1 MLPRQPFPQ
10 LLYPTV
16 HTGDARPLA
25 RGPLVNLRGRGGRAG
40 GSVWEAE
47 ARGSKGAAWRV
58 PAHPPI
64 WLWPGARTKGSS
76 TNGAPQS
83 LKSACAVCCA
93 LTSGEWAISC
103 TPRSSMNPT
112 SCACAAAN
120 CCLPMS
126 ESGASAPMVRKGQIA
141 LTSPAPSRA
150 DATLASDCAWRTM
163 KTFLSL
169 MASGAA
175 SRQPASPK
183 FESSLTE
190 LGTDFLLE
198 RAGP

>member
-1 MLPRQPFPQ
+1 
-10 LLYPTV
+10 
-16 HTGDARPLA
+16 
-25 RGPLVNLRGRGGRAG
+25 
-40 GSVWEAE
+40 
-47 ARGSKGAAWRV
+47 
-58 PAHPPI
+58 
-64 WLWPGARTKGSS
+64 
-76 TNGAPQS
+76 
-83 LKSACAVCCA
+83 
-93 LTSGEWAISC
+93 
-103 TPRSSMNPT
+103 
-112 SCACAAAN
+112 
-120 CCLPMS
+120 MS

-163 KTFLSL
+163 KTFLSSL

-190 LGTDFLLE
+190 LGTDFLLQ